1 MNVPF
6 LTKKTN
12 ICSVLFLYFFLFSF
26 ISQSLALSPTPD
38 LTITPEATVSLEAT
52 AQAEPKEKTP
62 PLTESTE
69 EVKGR
74 LESILESQR
83 LAPLRTTNF
92 LKYAI
97 RKAVS
102 QNIPPNT
109 IVLIFLL
116 PVIATLITVFRY
128 VVGSVGFGVFT
139 PVMISVALIA
149 TGLGTGL
156 VLFLVV
162 LLIANLARLVLK
174 KIRVHFLPRMSL
186 LLWLICLGVF
196 VLLFLGPQLGFESVA
211 DISIFPILIVI
222 LLIENF
228 IEVLIGK
235 SRREAWQM
243 TWQTLLVAV
252 LGYFLLNWQSLQSFV
267 LLNPELVLFLV
278 LLVNILIGRYSGLRL
293 LEHKRFRSFVK

>member
-1 MNVPF
+1 MFSLN
-6 LTKKTN
+6 KKT
-12 ICSVLFLYFFLFSF
+12 IIYFVLFFSFFLFGFVNLSF
-26 ISQSLALSPTPD
+26 ALSPTPD
-38 LTITPEATVSLEAT
+38 LTTTPEATVSLEAT
-52 AQAEPKEKTP
+52 AQAEPKEKIP

-74 LESILESQR
+74 LESILESQQ
-83 LAPLRTTNF
+83 LGPLGVTNF
-92 LKYAI
+92 LQYAI

-128 VVGSVGFGVFT
+128 VAGSVGFGVFT
-139 PVMISVALIA
+139 PVMISVAFIA
-149 TGLGTGL
+149 TGLGPGL

-162 LLIANLARLVLK
+162 LLIANLARLILK

-222 LLIENF
+222 LLVENF

-243 TWQTLLVAV
+243 TWQTLLVAI
-252 LGYFLLNWQSLQSFV
+252 LGYFLLDWQFLQSFV
-267 LLNPELVLFLV
+267 LLNPEVVLFLV
-278 LLVNILIGRYSGLRL
+278 LLVNIFIGRYSGLRL
-293 LEHKRFRSFVK
+293 LEYRRFRSLVK

>member
-1 MNVPF
+1 MFSLN
-6 LTKKTN
+6 KKTI
-12 ICSVLFLYFFLFSF
+12 ICFIFFFSFFLFGF
-26 ISQSLALSPTPD
+26 ASQSFALSPTPD
-38 LTITPEATVSLEAT
+38 LTATPEATVPLEAT
-52 AQAEPKEKTP
+52 AQTETKEKIP

-74 LESILESQR
+74 LESILESQQ
-83 LAPLRTTNF
+83 LEPLGITNF

-139 PVMISVALIA
+139 PVMISVAFIA
-149 TGLGTGL
+149 TGLGPGL

-162 LLIANLARLVLK
+162 LLIANLARFILK

-186 LLWLICLGVF
+186 LLWLICSGVF
-196 VLLFLGPQLGFESVA
+196 VLLFLGPQLGFESVT

-222 LLIENF
+222 LLVENF

-243 TWQTLLVAV
+243 TWQTLLVAI
-252 LGYFLLNWQSLQSFV
+252 LGYFLLNWQFLQSLV
-267 LLNPELVLFLV
+267 LLNPEMVLSLV

-293 LEHKRFRSFVK
+293 LEYRRFRSIIKQ

>member
-1 MNVPF
+1 MSF
-6 LTKKTN
+6 LIKKIT
-12 ICSVLFLYFFLFSF
+12 ICFIFFFTFFLFGFASRSF
-26 ISQSLALSPTPD
+26 ALSPTPD
-38 LTITPEATVSLEAT
+38 LTTTPEVTAFPEAT
-52 AQAEPKEKTP
+52 AQAEIKEKIP

-69 EVKGR
+69 EVKSR
-74 LESILESQR
+74 LEFILEGQQ
-83 LAPLRTTNF
+83 LAPLGVTNF

-139 PVMISVALIA
+139 PVMISVAFIA
-149 TGLGTGL
+149 TGLVPGL

-162 LLIANLARLVLK
+162 LSIANLARFILK

-186 LLWLICLGVF
+186 LVWLICLGVF
-196 VLLFLGPQLGFESVA
+196 ALLFLGPQLGFEGVA

-222 LLIENF
+222 LLVENF

-243 TWQTLLVAV
+243 TWQTLLVAI
-252 LGYFLLNWQSLQSFV
+252 LGYFLLNWQFLQSLV
-267 LLNPELVLFLV
+267 LLNPEMVLFLV
-278 LLVNILIGRYSGLRL
+278 LLVNISIGRYSGLRL
-293 LEHKRFRSFVK
+293 LEYRRFRSLIK